1 MMSAEP
7 LVSAHGLVY
16 ERDGQRLIDRVDI
29 ALHRGEIVTVIGP
42 NGAGKTTLIRLL
54 LGLAKPDKGKVQISP
69 DLTIGY
75 VPQRMHIDPVMPL
88 TVKRF
93 LATAGRFSAET
104 ISSALGEVDGQGL
117 EERQMSR
124 LSGGELQRVLLAR
137 AILRSPD
144 LLVLDEPTQGVDLAG
159 QAEVYRLISALR
171 DRYHCGVLMVSHDL
185 HLVMES
191 TDSVMCLNQHV
202 CCSGKPEAI
211 SRHPEYL
218 KLFGTADASGLAVY
232 SHTHDHC
239 HDVHGNIQ
247 PVEDHKHQEDGHG

>member
-1 MMSAEP
+1 MSTEP
-7 LVSAHGLVY
+7 LISAHGLVF
-16 ERDGQRLIDRVDI
+16 EQDGHRLIDRVDI

-42 NGAGKTTLIRLL
+42 NGAGKTTLLRLL
-54 LGLAKPDKGKVQISP
+54 LGLASPDKGSVQRNRE
-69 DLTIGY
+69 LTIGY

-88 TVKRF
+88 TVSRF
-93 LATAGRFSAET
+93 LATAGRFEIQAMSR
-104 ISSALGEVDGQGL
+104 ALEEVGGQGL

-137 AILRSPD
+137 AILRVPD
-144 LLVLDEPTQGVDLAG
+144 ILVLDEPAQGVDLAG
-159 QAEVYRLISALR
+159 QAELYRLIGELR
-171 DRYHCGVLMVSHDL
+171 NRYHCGVLLVSHDL

-191 TDSVMCLNQHV
+191 ADSVMCLNQHV

-232 SHTHDHC
+232 SHEHDHC

-247 PVEDHKHQEDGHG
+247 PVQEDQEKGHG

>member
-1 MMSAEP
+1 MSTEP
-7 LVSAHGLVY
+7 LISAHGLVY
-16 ERDGQRLIDRVDI
+16 EQAGLRLIDQVDI
-29 ALHRGEIVTVIGP
+29 ALHRGEVVTVIGP

-54 LGLAKPDKGKVQISP
+54 LGLTRPSKGKVQRNR

-88 TVKRF
+88 TVRRF
-93 LATAGRFSAET
+93 LATAERFEPQAM
-104 ISSALGEVDGQGL
+104 IRALQEVGGQGL
-117 EERQMSR
+117 EDRQMSR

-137 AILRSPD
+137 AILRIPD
-144 LLVLDEPTQGVDLAG
+144 MLVLDEPAQGVDLAG
-159 QAEVYRLISALR
+159 QAELYRLIGELR
-171 DRYHCGVLMVSHDL
+171 DRYHCGVLLVSHDL

-191 TDSVMCLNQHV
+191 ADSVMCLNQHV

-218 KLFGTADASGLAVY
+218 KLFGAADATGLAVY
-232 SHTHDHC
+232 SHEHDHC

-247 PVEDHKHQEDGHG
+247 PVEEGEGCKHG